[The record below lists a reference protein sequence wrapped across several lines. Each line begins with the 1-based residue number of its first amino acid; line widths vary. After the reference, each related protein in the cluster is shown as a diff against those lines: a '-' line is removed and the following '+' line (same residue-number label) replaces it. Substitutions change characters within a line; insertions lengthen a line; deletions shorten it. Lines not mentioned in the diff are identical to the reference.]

1 MDSIFKKKLIGL
13 NILLGL
19 IQALLGLIFF
29 FFFFYIL
36 FFFFF
41 FFIYNLLN
49 FIKKH
54 NKWILTTN

>member
-29 FFFFYIL
+29 FFFF
-36 FFFFF
+36 